1 MEFLSYKAGDIER
14 RKQFIEKIEK
24 EKYSL
29 NKDYCMTQS
38 FIILNEIVSV
48 VLKIID
54 QCYKQ
59 VENTNFVL
67 MTDFAI
73 TQLLNL
79 LQALTAEEI
88 DYSYNGHSLFEGAP
102 VSYQ

>member
-1 MEFLSYKAGDIER
+1 MFHFAIQSNFFSRLFKQKSSVFINSSYNPLLQVQQQFGDNKFAVEFLSYKAGDIER
-14 RKQFIEKIEK
+14 RKQFIERVEK

-54 QCYKQ
+54 
-59 VENTNFVL
+59 
-67 MTDFAI
+67 
-73 TQLLNL
+73 
-79 LQALTAEEI
+79 
-88 DYSYNGHSLFEGAP
+88 
-102 VSYQ
+102 

>member
-1 MEFLSYKAGDIER
+1 MQQQFGDNKFAVEFLSYKAGDIER

-73 TQLLNL
+73 T
-79 LQALTAEEI
+79 
-88 DYSYNGHSLFEGAP
+88 
-102 VSYQ
+102 